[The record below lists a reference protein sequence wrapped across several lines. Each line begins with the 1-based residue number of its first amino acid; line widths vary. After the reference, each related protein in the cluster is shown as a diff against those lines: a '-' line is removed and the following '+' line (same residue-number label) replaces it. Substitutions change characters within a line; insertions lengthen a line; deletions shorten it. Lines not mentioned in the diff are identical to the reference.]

1 MSADSEPEPGWL
13 PDAAI
18 VLSGGRGSRLGGTPK
33 GRVRVGDIPLL
44 DGVLDAVSAA
54 GIQRAV
60 VVGHPPSLE
69 RAGVVVTREDPPFA
83 GPLAGVAAGLLAL
96 PDLPGKAWVMVL
108 ACDLPRAGEVI
119 PLLLTGSPAEDD
131 GAGVARERVQGADGW
146 LVVDDAGRRQWL
158 AGCYRIGPLRAACAA
173 ASTEGPDGLV
183 GLPLRAA
190 FGRLHLR
197 EVPDPHGASAD
208 VDTPEDLMRARAAAR
223 RSHRERM
230 ES

>member
-1 MSADSEPEPGWL
+1 MSTGVSADSEPEPGWL

-131 GAGVARERVQGADGW
+131 GAGWLESECRERTAGSWWTTPEGGSGSPGATGSARC
-146 LVVDDAGRRQWL
+146 VRR
-158 AGCYRIGPLRAACAA
+158 ARGIDRGTRRTRGAAAACR
-173 ASTEGPDGLV
+173 
-183 GLPLRAA
+183 LR
-190 FGRLHLR
+190 
-197 EVPDPHGASAD
+197 
-208 VDTPEDLMRARAAAR
+208 TPAPA
-223 RSHRERM
+223 
-230 ES
+230 